1 MMCYSTNS
9 QPTKTLVIRKFWPR
23 SKNFLEFSFLFFGKK
38 NGKVVNQICLHQ
50 WWIQWKHQMIRM
62 INTFLNGDAVLK
74 STFQK
79 SKFQNDIILAM
90 YTTQHPIFWKNCKSF
105 RISWGL
111 FQKIKN
117 NFNFNKKVPFLYM
130 FLSQL
135 LQKISRWVGVS
146 RVRVCN
152 HWLVLFTY
160 LNNIS

>member
-1 MMCYSTNS
+1 
-9 QPTKTLVIRKFWPR
+9 
-23 SKNFLEFSFLFFGKK
+23 
-38 NGKVVNQICLHQ
+38 
-50 WWIQWKHQMIRM
+50 MIRM

-117 NFNFNKKVPFLYM
+117 NFNFNKKVPFLYVSVTTTAEN
-130 FLSQL
+130 FQ
-135 LQKISRWVGVS
+135 VS
-146 RVRVCN
+146 RSKSCPCLQSLIGVIYIVEQ
-152 HWLVLFTY
+152 Y
-160 LNNIS
+160 ILNFKI